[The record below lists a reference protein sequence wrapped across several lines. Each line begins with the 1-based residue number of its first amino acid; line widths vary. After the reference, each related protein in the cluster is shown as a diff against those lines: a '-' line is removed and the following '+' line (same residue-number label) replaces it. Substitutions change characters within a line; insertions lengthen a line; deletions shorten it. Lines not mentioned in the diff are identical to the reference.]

1 MKIYLELILIYSFF
15 YRIHKFYL
23 VQVQFMSYTQLVR
36 IDTEVKELL
45 DNIGKK
51 KETYSNIIKRI
62 IETHPLFQEVKQI
75 A

>member
-1 MKIYLELILIYSFF
+1 MN
-15 YRIHKFYL
+15 
-23 VQVQFMSYTQLVR
+23 FMQYTQLVR